1 MGINEDT
8 VLLFVILILSNAG
21 SLRYTTFFFAVIRCS
36 YHVSQLVEFQKQI
49 DTWRGDYYVY
59 WCVIRLIV
67 SSNKFYFILVYY
79 FRQVETSS
87 YTSKDPDFLYEEE
100 IACNGGGSVFIFVP
114 VWAGFT
120 EQCHWSKWLKRL
132 RLVLHLGWG
141 GVGGFCWVI
150 LLAGTPTALKW
161 GFLWFPSVKPEQS
174 GILR

>member
-67 SSNKFYFILVYY
+67 SSNKFYFIYY

-100 IACNGGGSVFIFVP
+100 IACNGGGVCSFLFPYGQVLLNSVTDQN
-114 VWAGFT
+114 G
-120 EQCHWSKWLKRL
+120 WSGY
-132 RLVLHLGWG
+132 VLSCIWG
-141 GVGGFCWVI
+141 GVGLGGS
-150 LLAGTPTALKW
+150 AGLYSWPGHRL
-161 GFLWFPSVKPEQS
+161 P
-174 GILR
+174 